1 MGREMDGRVVFSVGH
16 SQHGL
21 GAFTTLLK
29 PFGIDT
35 VVDVRTYPASR
46 FAPDFSRGN
55 LEKGLPDQ
63 GFRYVFLGFNVGGR
77 PNNPAY
83 YDSEGHVLYNKLAR
97 DPAFLDGITLIE
109 KNSPRY
115 TIALMCSEGHPRDCH
130 RHLLIERVLAIR
142 GIIMRH
148 IRPEGGLYETHEVST
163 QPALFVDQDEGTW
176 KSIRSVSRNEVLRAS
191 SKP

>member
-16 SQHGL
+16 SHHEL

-55 LEKGLPDQ
+55 LERRLPDQ

-77 PNNPAY
+77 PSNPAY
-83 YDSEGHVLYNKLAR
+83 YDSEGHVLY
-97 DPAFLDGITLIE
+97 E
-109 KNSPRY
+109 KTREDEE
-115 TIALMCSEGHPRDCH
+115 LRSE
-130 RHLLIERVLAIR
+130 HLLQSAGWRRQVPCLADS
-142 GIIMRH
+142 H
-148 IRPEGGLYETHEVST
+148 
-163 QPALFVDQDEGTW
+163 
-176 KSIRSVSRNEVLRAS
+176 VLRF
-191 SKP
+191 KRRETN